1 MHRLQGRIIGV
12 CTIGW
17 WLSAGVVWSAEV
29 YELSAIV
36 AALLVT
42 LPWALAGGA
51 FALMSS
57 VPDGGQVDVM
67 KLALQG
73 GLRSEHFDCGDF
85 VVRQGEAAEHFYMI
99 TRGRAVVLVDD
110 DEYSQTEVGELLV
123 GQFFGETGLLT
134 GGSRSA
140 TVRASEPLDVLVMD
154 KAAFSG
160 LIDGDAALSA
170 RIRRI
175 SVQRIGP

>member
-12 CTIGW
+12 CIIGW

-29 YELSAIV
+29 YEFSAIV
-36 AALLVT
+36 AALLVM

-57 VPDGGQVDVM
+57 APADVQVDVM
-67 KLALQG
+67 KMALQG
-73 GLRSEHFDCGDF
+73 ELRSEHFDRGDT
-85 VVRQGEAAEHFYMI
+85 VLRQGEAAGHFYII

-110 DEYSQTEVGELLV
+110 DEYSQTEVGELMV

-154 KAAFSG
+154 KAAFSRI
-160 LIDGDAALSA
+160 IDSDADLSA

-175 SVQRIGP
+175 SVQRTGR